1 MTVSKRK
8 KVLDTLERDTPKVY
22 DGEIRDSM
30 IDWAAAESVDDEDAK
45 RYAQEFGKG
54 EDAADWDSWERTHED
69 HPDQVDPD
77 RPVQKFP
84 PKLMMRKAKRAI
96 TFKRGGTL
104 ARESDDET
112 GG

>member
-1 MTVSKRK
+1 MSTSKRK
-8 KVLDTLERDTPKVY
+8 RIFDKLERDTPLVY
-22 DGEIRDSM
+22 EGDTRDNM
-30 IDWAAAESVDDEDAK
+30 VDWAAAESVDEDDAK

-54 EDAADWDSWERTHED
+54 EDAADWETWERTHED
-69 HPDQVDPD
+69 HPDQVEED

-84 PKLMMRKAKRAI
+84 PKLMMRKAKRWA
-96 TFKRGGTL
+96 TFKKGGAV